1 MAWNTAYDLDSLMVN
16 TKAATVYAAH
26 ENSLFL
32 GGGMVPAVQLPA
44 GSITAQ
50 VPVMGKVTAQKLTSA
65 AHNVEDFN
73 ALGITDTKVTI
84 EADIYAAR
92 DVIRDL
98 GGVNPEELGRVLGN
112 SIVEAFDTDV
122 FTAMNGLNNA
132 AGTGISVDRLIDAA
146 AEIRANGETGALKCI
161 MHPTHAAS
169 LMKDIGTQSYAGGD
183 FQSAAMTNGFLGT
196 VAGIAMF
203 QSSRIDPSLRYG
215 YVFADDAMRIAM
227 FKNVDLEAQRRA
239 EAVGTDIV
247 ASLHAGV
254 GVVDAERG
262 LELGL

>member
-16 TKAATVYAAH
+16 TKAATVYTAH

-32 GGGMVPAVQLPA
+32 GGGMIPAVNLPA
-44 GSITAQ
+44 GSFTAQ

-98 GGVNPEELGRVLGN
+98 GGVNPEDLGRVLGN
-112 SIVEAFDTDV
+112 AIVDSFDTDV
-122 FTAMNGLNNA
+122 FTEMNGLNA
-132 AGTGISVDRLIDAA
+132 SSTTGISVDILFDVA
-146 AEIRANGETGALKCI
+146 AEIRDGGEGGKLKAVLN
-161 MHPTHAAS
+161 PLHAAA
-169 LMKDIGTQSYAGGD
+169 LMKDIGSTSYAGGE
-183 FQSAAMTNGFLGT
+183 FQSEAMRNGFVGT
-196 VAGIAMF
+196 VAGIELY
-203 QSSRIDPSLRYG
+203 QSSRVDGTTKRG
-215 YVFADDAMRIAM
+215 YMFSEDAMRIAM
-227 FKNVDLEAQRRA
+227 FKNVDLEVQRRA
-239 EAVGTDIV
+239 EAVGNDIV

-254 GVVDAERG
+254 GVVDASRG
-262 LELGL
+262 RIITL

>member
-16 TKAATVYAAH
+16 TKAATVYSAH

-32 GGGMVPAVQLPA
+32 GGGMIPMVQLPA

-65 AHNVEDFN
+65 AHNVEDFT

-98 GGVNPEELGRVLGN
+98 GGINPEELGRVLGN
-112 SIVEAFDTDV
+112 AIVDSFDTDV
-122 FTAMNGLNNA
+122 FTAMAGLTA
-132 AGTGISVDRLIDAA
+132 ATPTATTVDDLFDVA
-146 AEIRANGETGALKCI
+146 AEIRAAGETGPLKAVLS
-161 MHPTHAAS
+161 PAQAAV
-169 LMKDIGTQSYAGGD
+169 LMKDIGTNAYAGGD

-196 VAGIAMF
+196 VAGIQLF
-203 QSSRIDPSLRYG
+203 QSSRVGSGTLG
-215 YVFADDAMRIAM
+215 YVFAEDALRIAM
-227 FKNVDLEAQRRA
+227 FKNIDLEAQRRA

-254 GVVDAERG
+254 GVVDASRG
-262 LELGL
+262 RKILEA